1 MSGKVK
7 ILRFIE
13 MFQKT
18 LDFFLLYFMR
28 EAQNERNYTVQ
39 CSKGQLISKC
49 LFAAIVSTKN
59 PTNSFKEFLTL
70 KRGQIKKI
78 KALYFTN

>member
-1 MSGKVK
+1 MSTAFDWVE
-7 ILRFIE
+7 FNSE
-13 MFQKT
+13 
-18 LDFFLLYFMR
+18 
-28 EAQNERNYTVQ
+28 
-39 CSKGQLISKC
+39 GQIISEC